1 MCQRGLG
8 SATASSVLIRGPLRY
23 ILKLRTDDAK
33 LIHET
38 ASGPIND
45 YRSFFLPRSVPLVA
59 SYSLR
64 FGRVSKRLCRKL
76 KIIRILEEYGHGI
89 GKTTYH
95 KRTDKWHDILFHI
108 ARPKVGTVCTRVCT
122 IALNRISGTIKT
134 KNDVFVYHWRCEC
147 ARCWNGCYS
156 ANRCTGLRLP
166 RSLSEW
172 ANGWKSRVLSPW
184 PSWYHPSVC
193 RR

>member
-1 MCQRGLG
+1 MSTGFRFGNGFECPYSRAIALYSKVTYRRCETNPRGCLGTNQRL
-8 SATASSVLIRGPLRY
+8 SV
-23 ILKLRTDDAK
+23 
-33 LIHET
+33 
-38 ASGPIND
+38 
-45 YRSFFLPRSVPLVA
+45 FFLPRSVPLVA

-108 ARPKVGTVCTRVCT
+108 ARPNVGTVCTRVCT